1 MKTVPE
7 LRQKIYMTPQKI
19 KCEKVKSQ
27 LTSSTP
33 CEAAPE
39 VKMTSDVSITF
50 TNGGDKNHY
59 LYLVNKR
66 LSMHELYHLL
76 KKRMIFHNTED
87 IEDDVCQHPET

>member
-1 MKTVPE
+1 
-7 LRQKIYMTPQKI
+7 
-19 KCEKVKSQ
+19 
-27 LTSSTP
+27 
-33 CEAAPE
+33 
-39 VKMTSDVSITF
+39 MTSDVSITF